1 MADNNNN
8 DVINDILNQL
18 DQAKKASEAEA
29 VKKEEEIKED
39 VSEIKPEIPVR
50 KAVSHAKEPDMTVR
64 NAPDVKRN
72 ESDLQRNERPVPPPV
87 QQDYIP
93 QRNTA
98 AIKRNTSHHKKKK
111 KKRSRLPGVLILTVF
126 IFAVSI
132 CLSLVIIAFGR
143 DMFGIGKSD
152 NIKLINV
159 PENATTKEIS
169 ELLYD
174 EGIIN
179 SPKCF
184 QLFTKFRKSADV
196 YLAGEHF
203 VSPSMA
209 YETIINKL
217 TSVEEE
223 SQKESVSITF
233 IEGTNLYDAAELLDE
248 EGVCKADEFLFNFN
262 AAGYGFDFEKYL
274 STDTNTLKFTETRM
288 EGYLFPDT
296 YTFTK
301 DMDPEE
307 VCQKIYFNF
316 NQKMTEDR
324 LEKMAKL
331 NLSLDQLITFASIVQ
346 KEAPNRDD
354 MNHVASVFWNRL
366 ENPEAETVGM
376 LQSDPTKNYSE
387 LIRTHMEV
395 INKDIINAYDTYVSK
410 GLPPGPICSPGL
422 DAIDAVLEKMPSDD
436 YYFIANIYTLHT
448 YFAKT
453 NDEHEQNKARVEAE
467 QQAEKERR
475 EAEEAA
481 AAAAAD
487 ESEEY

>member
-1 MADNNNN
+1 MADNNN

-18 DQAKKASEAEA
+18 DQAKKSSEAEA
-29 VKKEEEIKED
+29 LKQEEEIKEE
-39 VSEIKPEIPVR
+39 VAETKAEIPV
-50 KAVSHAKEPDMTVR
+50 KKVVSHAKEPEMAVR
-64 NAPDVKRN
+64 NSANVRRQEAELPK
-72 ESDLQRNERPVPPPV
+72 NERPVPPPV

-93 QRNTA
+93 QRNNA
-98 AIKRNTSHHKKKK
+98 AVKRNNAHHKKKK

-152 NIKLINV
+152 NTKLIVV

-223 SQKESVSITF
+223 SQKEAVSITF
-233 IEGTNLYDAAELLDE
+233 YEGINLYEAAELLDD
-248 EGVCKADEFLFNFN
+248 EGVCKADDFLFNFN
-262 AAGYGFDFEKYL
+262 ASDYGFDFEKYL
-274 STDTNTLKFTETRM
+274 SKDTNTLKFTETRM

-324 LEKMAKL
+324 LERMAKL

-346 KEAPNRDD
+346 KEVNNREE

-366 ENPEAETVGM
+366 EHTDAETVGM

-387 LIRTHMEV
+387 IIRSHMEV

-410 GLPPGPICSPGL
+410 GLPPGAICNPGL
-422 DAIDAVLEKMPSDD
+422 EAIDAVLEKMPSDD
-436 YYFIANIYTLHT
+436 YYFIANIYTGET
-448 YFAKT
+448 KFAKT
-453 NDEHEQNKARVEAE
+453 NDEHEQNKAIVQADQE
-467 QQAEKERR
+467 AEKERR

-481 AAAAAD
+481 AAAAAA

>member
-18 DQAKKASEAEA
+18 DQAKKANEAEA
-29 VKKEEEIKED
+29 AEKETEIKEEAK
-39 VSEIKPEIPVR
+39 EIKPEVPVR
-50 KAVSHAKEPDMTVR
+50 KSVSHAKEPDMPVR
-64 NAPDVKRN
+64 NVPVERRQ
-72 ESDLQRNERPVPPPV
+72 EPEQQRMERPVPPPV
-87 QQDYIP
+87 QQEEFH

-98 AIKRNTSHHKKKK
+98 ALKRNNAHHKKKK

-223 SQKESVSITF
+223 SQKEAVSITF
-233 IEGTNLYDAAELLDE
+233 YEGINLYEAAELLDD
-248 EGVCKADEFLFNFN
+248 EGVCKADDFLFNFN
-262 AAGYGFDFEKYL
+262 AADYGFDFEKYL
-274 STDTNTLKFTETRM
+274 SKDTNTLKFTETRM

-316 NQKMTEDR
+316 NQKMTNDR
-324 LEKMAKL
+324 LERMAKL

-346 KEAPNRDD
+346 KEVNNREE

-366 ENPEAETVGM
+366 EHTDAETVGM
-376 LQSDPTKNYSE
+376 LQSDPTRNYSE
-387 LIRTHMEV
+387 IIRSHMEV

-410 GLPPGPICSPGL
+410 GLPPGAICNPGL
-422 DAIDAVLEKMPSDD
+422 EAIDAVLEKMPSDD
-436 YYFIANIYTLHT
+436 YYFIANIYTGKT
-448 YFAKT
+448 KFAKT
-453 NDEHEQNKARVEAE
+453 NDEHEQNKAIVQADQE
-467 QQAEKERR
+467 AEKERR

-481 AAAAAD
+481 AA